1 MRIFFFFKLSF
12 IFFHLQNN
20 MLIIIKRKGRVWDG
34 NVKLHCD
41 GGCTTI
47 NIIKL
52 FELKKGK

>member
-1 MRIFFFFKLSF
+1 
-12 IFFHLQNN
+12 

-52 FELKKGK
+52 FELKKRKIKIPKVF